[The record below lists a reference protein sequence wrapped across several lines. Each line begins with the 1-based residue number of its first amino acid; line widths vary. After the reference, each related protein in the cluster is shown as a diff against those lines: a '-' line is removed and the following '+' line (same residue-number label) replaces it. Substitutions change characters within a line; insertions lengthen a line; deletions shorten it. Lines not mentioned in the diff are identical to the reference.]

1 MPNLRDTFS
10 ELRTVMDGSDPF
22 MTDGHQIISPRS
34 DSRKKVP
41 AWSKDDDAVKKLLL
55 CSFPKLKTNIKHRA
69 GAARWMRII
78 HMYYR
83 VGLTVGHI
91 AEELHAKPNV
101 IKRVL
106 ISIRR
111 AANGKSA
118 AKGLAR
124 QKRGRPAKI

>member
-1 MPNLRDTFS
+1 MPNQRDTFN
-10 ELRTVMDGSDPF
+10 ELRTVIDGSDPF
-22 MTDGHQIISPRS
+22 MTGGHRIITPRS
-34 DSRKKVP
+34 DSRKKIP
-41 AWSKDDDAVKKLLL
+41 TWTKDDNAIKKLLL
-55 CSFPKLKTNIKHRA
+55 CSFPKLKTNVKHRVA
-69 GAARWMRII
+69 AARWLRII

-111 AANGKSA
+111 VASGKNA
-118 AKGLAR
+118 AKGLVR
-124 QKRGRPAKI
+124 GKRGRPAKI